1 MSTAMNV
8 PSRGWSGVGGGAQR
22 HVPIPPEWRGTSVQV
37 CGLWPFAVGAGAPMI
52 GVPFGRNLRTG
63 TTVCFDPISWFQRA
77 ALISNPSMF
86 VLGKPGLGKSSAV
99 RRIMLGLDGYGTH
112 SMVLGDLKGEHI
124 DLIRAIGGQVIEI
137 GRGRSQLN
145 PLDTGMAREAATLLT
160 GQERAEMLADA
171 HGRRLTMLTGLVQ
184 LARNEPPTD
193 REEAILDRALA
204 VLDERVEGVPVLR
217 DVLEVIRQA
226 PNEVRQVAIDHGS
239 IDRYRQITEG
249 LEATLMS
256 MLSGKFG
263 EIFAG
268 QTTTRMKIDRSVVFD
283 VSSIEDGDTALQA
296 AVLLA
301 CWSYGFGTIS
311 VANALADAGVAPRR
325 HYFVVMDELWR
336 ALRSGR
342 GMVDRVDALT
352 RLNRQWGTGQA
363 MITHTMSD
371 LDAIASEEDRAKAR
385 GFVERSGVVLC
396 GGLPRGE
403 MTQLTKAIPLSEKE
417 QDMLV
422 GWQDPPMWD
431 SATGRESTPPGRGNF
446 LIKVGGRPGI
456 PVHVELTGAELS
468 LNDTNKAW
476 K

>member
-1 MSTAMNV
+1 MSVKV
-8 PSRGWSGVGGGAQR
+8 PARGWSGAGGGAQR
-22 HVPIPPEWRGTSVQV
+22 RVPVPPEWRGTSVQV

-77 ALISNPSMF
+77 SLISNPSMF

-137 GRGRSQLN
+137 GRGRSQIN
-145 PLDTGMAREAATLLT
+145 PLDTGMARAAAQKLSGEARSEL
-160 GQERAEMLADA
+160 LADA
-171 HGRRLTMLTGLVQ
+171 HGRRLTMLTGLIQ

-193 REEAILDRALA
+193 REEAILDRSLV
-204 VLDERVEGVPVLR
+204 VLDSHHAGVPVLR
-217 DVLEVIRQA
+217 DVLQVIREA
-226 PNEVRQVAIDHGS
+226 PEDVRQVAIDHGNM
-239 IDRYRQITEG
+239 DRYRQITEG

-268 QTTTRMKIDRSVVFD
+268 QTTTPMMIDRSVVFD

-311 VANALADAGVAPRR
+311 VANALADAGVGPRR
-325 HYFVVMDELWR
+325 RFFVVMDELWR
-336 ALRSGR
+336 ALRAGR

-403 MTQLTKAIPLSEKE
+403 MSQLTKAIPLSEKE

-431 SATGRESTPPGRGNF
+431 SVSGREAAPPGRGNF

-456 PVHVELTGAELS
+456 PVHVELTEAELT

>member
-1 MSTAMNV
+1 MRV
-8 PSRGWSGVGGGAQR
+8 PSRGWAGVGGGAQR
-22 HVPIPPEWRGTSVQV
+22 YVPIPPEWRGTSVQV
-37 CGLWPFAVGAGAPMI
+37 CGLWPFAVGAGAPMV

-145 PLDTGMAREAATLLT
+145 PLDTGMARQAAQLLS
-160 GQERAEMLADA
+160 GQARSELLADA

-184 LARNEPPTD
+184 LARNAPPSD
-193 REEAILDRALA
+193 REEAILDRALT
-204 VLDERVEGVPVLR
+204 VLDERLDDVPVLA
-217 DVLEVIRQA
+217 DVLAVIRDA
-226 PNEVRQVAIDHGS
+226 PDEVRQVAIDHG
-239 IDRYRQITEG
+239 DLGRYQHITEG

-268 QTTTRMKIDRSVVFD
+268 QTSTPMKIDRSVVFD

-456 PVHVELTGAELS
+456 PVHVELTSAELS

>member
-1 MSTAMNV
+1 MRV
-8 PSRGWSGVGGGAQR
+8 PSRGWAGVGGGAQR
-22 HVPIPPEWRGTSVQV
+22 YVPIPPEWRGTSVQV
-37 CGLWPFAVGAGAPMI
+37 CGLWPFAVGAGAPMV

-145 PLDTGMAREAATLLT
+145 PLDTGMARQAAQLLS
-160 GQERAEMLADA
+160 GQARSELLADA

-184 LARNEPPTD
+184 LARNAPPSD
-193 REEAILDRALA
+193 REEAILDRALT
-204 VLDERVEGVPVLR
+204 VLDERLDDVPVLA
-217 DVLEVIRQA
+217 DVLAVIRDA
-226 PNEVRQVAIDHGS
+226 PDEVRQVAIDHG
-239 IDRYRQITEG
+239 DLGRYQHITEG

-268 QTTTRMKIDRSVVFD
+268 QTSTPMKIDRSVVFD

>member
-1 MSTAMNV
+1 MSVRV
-8 PSRGWSGVGGGAQR
+8 PSRGWPGEGGGAQR
-22 HVPIPPEWRGTSVQV
+22 RVPVPPEWRGTSVQV
-37 CGLWPFAVGAGAPMI
+37 CGLWPFAVGAGAPMV
-52 GVPFGRNLRTG
+52 GVPFGRNLRTA

-137 GRGRSQLN
+137 GRGRSQIN
-145 PLDTGMAREAATLLT
+145 PLDTGMARQAAQALLGEA
-160 GQERAEMLADA
+160 RAELLADA
-171 HGRRLTMLTGLVQ
+171 HGRRLTMLTGLIQ

-193 REEAILDRALA
+193 REEAILDRALV
-204 VLDERVEGVPVLR
+204 VLDEHHEGVPVLR
-217 DVLEVIRQA
+217 DVLQVIRDA
-226 PNEVRQVAIDHGS
+226 PEDVRQVAIDHG
-239 IDRYRQITEG
+239 DLGRYRQITEG

-268 QTTTRMKIDRSVVFD
+268 HTTTPMKIDRSVVFD
-283 VSSIEDGDTALQA
+283 VSSIEDGDAALQA

-301 CWSYGFGTIS
+301 CWSYGFGTIA

-325 HYFVVMDELWR
+325 HFFVVMDELWR

-403 MTQLTKAIPLSEKE
+403 MAQLTKAIPLSEKE

-431 SATGRESTPPGRGNF
+431 SAAGREAAPPGRGNF

-456 PVHVELTGAELS
+456 PVHVELTNAELA